1 MTLTVPQAARRIGR
15 NPETI
20 RRWIREGRLNSTRVG
35 TQYLIEELDLAG
47 LVDPSAETAELP
59 VEWQR
64 TAWGTDMPDVVT
76 ALRRS
81 REGH

>member
-47 LVDPSAETAELP
+47 LVDPSVDSAALP
-59 VEWQR
+59 AKWRR
-64 TAWGTDMPDVVT
+64 TDWGTAMPDVVA